1 MNTRV
6 LPHHDEAEASILGG
20 VILRN
25 DVLVQLDALESDD
38 FYEARNRIVF
48 GAIRNLEATSRPID
62 VVTLEA
68 EIENAGKLDA
78 IGGVAFLGELCLR
91 VPTVDNVVAYAE
103 IVRNKSVARKLM
115 LAASDILERGY
126 QDSGDADEYLSSA
139 MAAIA
144 RLDRAKSDRTLLVGD
159 VVKRRVREYEELA
172 AAKQRGEK
180 GLVGVPTG
188 IAELDKFLGG
198 YPLGDVTLLAA
209 RPAMGKTSM
218 AMSGVDA
225 ATAAGFGAHVFSQEG
240 GWRMQADKIVARF
253 SGISVQRLRAGD
265 VQASDTAAIGNALMK
280 AHMRKNWMIDDR
292 AGLSAQEIIRSVRRY
307 KAEIKTKLVVVDYIQ
322 VIRRSRG
329 LDENAALDEIITA
342 FSHAAL
348 ADDIAYLVLCQ
359 LNRKVEDRV
368 DKRPQKQDL
377 RGSGALEERP
387 RVIVSPYRGAYY
399 YDEPKKGIDYECSC
413 LEGAPCN
420 HAPSTEEFERLVK
433 VLVIKNNNGAE
444 GFVDA
449 TWSAPTTEMW

>member
-1 MNTRV
+1 MNARV
-6 LPHHDEAEASILGG
+6 LPHSLESEASILGG

-25 DVLVQLDALESDD
+25 EVLTQLDTLESDD
-38 FYEARNRIVF
+38 FYDMRHRIVWQ
-48 GAIRNLEATSRPID
+48 GIRNLEASQRPID
-62 VVTLEA
+62 VVTLEH
-68 EIENAGKLDA
+68 EVEQLGKLDA
-78 IGGVAFLGELCLR
+78 IGGIAFLGELCLR
-91 VPTVDNVVAYAE
+91 VPTVDNVVTYAE
-103 IVRNKSVARKLM
+103 IVQNKSIARKLM
-115 LAASDILERGY
+115 LTASELLERGY
-126 QDSGDADEYLSSA
+126 DDGIQADEYLSEA

-159 VVKRRVREYEELA
+159 IVKRRVKEYEELA
-172 AAKQRGEK
+172 SAKDRGELA
-180 GLVGVPTG
+180 LVGVPTG
-188 IAELDKFLGG
+188 IAELDRFLGG
-198 YPLGDVTLLAA
+198 YPRGDVTLLAA

-225 ATAAGFGAHVFSQEG
+225 ATAAGYGAHVFSQEG
-240 GWRMQADKIVARF
+240 GWRMQADKIVSRF
-253 SGISVQRLRAGD
+253 SGIPVQRLRAGD
-265 VQASDTAAIGNALMK
+265 FHLGDAASIGNALMK
-280 AHMRKNWMIDDR
+280 SHTRKNWMIDDR

-307 KAEIKTKLVVVDYIQ
+307 KAELKTKLVVVDYIQ

-329 LDENAALDEIITA
+329 LEENAALDEIITA

-368 DKRPQKQDL
+368 DKRPQKSDL

-399 YDEPKKGIDYECSC
+399 YDEPKRGIDFDCSC
-413 LEGAPCN
+413 LEGAPCH
-420 HAPSTEEFERLVK
+420 HAPTTEEFERLVK

-444 GFVDA
+444 GHVNA
-449 TWSAPTTEMW
+449 TWNAPTTEMW